1 MKKTHY
7 SAIAA
12 MSIVIANMIGTGV
25 FTGLGYQLL
34 SIQDFTAIVL
44 LWIVGGFLSLCG
56 AFVYAELGSMFP
68 QSGGEYRYLSDIL
81 HPSLGFL
88 SGWISC
94 TIGFTAPL
102 AMSGMAVGNY
112 IKGSIGYGDPLLI
125 GIISLLIL
133 TLIHSTNHS
142 ASGGFQSIFTILKV
156 LVIIALIIAGF
167 MFGTEDIHKFMPRI
181 NTIQQVFSEPF
192 AISLIYVIFA
202 YSGWNA
208 SAYIAS
214 EIKNPR
220 KNLPISIIGG
230 TIIVTILYVLINM
243 MFLYT
248 APINELMVDISTML
262 PKELVVIAGSKFLP
276 PSIVSIS
283 GLLIAFM
290 LISSMSSMVV
300 TGPRVLR
307 EMLFEYKLLKNVKS
321 KDNIPVSS
329 IWIQTII
336 ALIMMIT
343 STYDTLITFTTVLI
357 TIISSLTAIAVI
369 YARFS
374 LKHVERPFKMVG
386 YPATPLLFLMIN
398 VWILYHITVSKPQD
412 INIVL
417 AILGLGL
424 IVWGIL
430 QFRNKRLL
438 KL

>member
-133 TLIHSTNHS
+133 TLIHSTNHA

-202 YSGWNA
+202 
-208 SAYIAS
+208 
-214 EIKNPR
+214 
-220 KNLPISIIGG
+220 
-230 TIIVTILYVLINM
+230 
-243 MFLYT
+243 
-248 APINELMVDISTML
+248 
-262 PKELVVIAGSKFLP
+262 
-276 PSIVSIS
+276 
-283 GLLIAFM
+283 
-290 LISSMSSMVV
+290 
-300 TGPRVLR
+300 
-307 EMLFEYKLLKNVKS
+307 
-321 KDNIPVSS
+321 
-329 IWIQTII
+329 
-336 ALIMMIT
+336 
-343 STYDTLITFTTVLI
+343 
-357 TIISSLTAIAVI
+357 
-369 YARFS
+369 
-374 LKHVERPFKMVG
+374 
-386 YPATPLLFLMIN
+386 
-398 VWILYHITVSKPQD
+398 
-412 INIVL
+412 
-417 AILGLGL
+417 
-424 IVWGIL
+424 
-430 QFRNKRLL
+430 
-438 KL
+438 